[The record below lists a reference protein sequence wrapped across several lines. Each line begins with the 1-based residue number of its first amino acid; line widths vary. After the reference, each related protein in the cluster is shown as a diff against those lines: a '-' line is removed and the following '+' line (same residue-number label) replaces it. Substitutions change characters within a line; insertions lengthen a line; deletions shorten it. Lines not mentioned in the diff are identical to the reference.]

1 MPEPIRPQV
10 PSWSDLPSDRRAR
23 LIVLIGR
30 LAARRL
36 AILAQETAHEPRP
49 CAPSGERV
57 GQGGRPSP

>member
-1 MPEPIRPQV
+1 MPETIRPQV

-36 AILAQETAHEPRP
+36 AILA
-49 CAPSGERV
+49 
-57 GQGGRPSP
+57 